1 METTSQTLVRTE
13 SELET
18 KPQTLARTTQRQET
32 ASQTLTRTAQR
43 WKTIAHLPPET
54 RTYLMSLTDTEL
66 RLQLKL
72 ISTRAA

>member
-1 METTSQTLVRTE
+1 METT
-13 SELET
+13 
-18 KPQTLARTTQRQET
+18 PQTLIKTESGLNTEPQTLTKTTQIQET

-66 RLQLKL
+66 KLQLKL
-72 ISTRAA
+72 ISTHAA

>member
-1 METTSQTLVRTE
+1 METTSQTLIKAE
-13 SELET
+13 SELNTE
-18 KPQTLARTTQRQET
+18 PRTLIRTAQRQET